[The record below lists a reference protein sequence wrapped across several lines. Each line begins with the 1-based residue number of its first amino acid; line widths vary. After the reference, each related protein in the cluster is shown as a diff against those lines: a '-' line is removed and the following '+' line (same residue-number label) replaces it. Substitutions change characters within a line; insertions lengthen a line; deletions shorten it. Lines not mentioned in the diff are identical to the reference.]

1 FTDNAKSWF
10 TGFNAEGTNN
20 GWENTFHAA
29 YQDQW
34 NEALEKGTAREFFSQ
49 PNATGV
55 VTWDHK
61 GKNAKGETVDFKFG
75 DVYENGEKKANVF
88 DEKDGG
94 FDRHTANMLMGVL
107 TLDAETQRQA
117 NSDSDVTGR
126 YDREVEKVR
135 KDRNDNFENF

>member
-1 FTDNAKSWF
+1 ATGAADAAANGPTGNSVFDRYRSESYFTDNAKSWF

-88 DEKDGG
+88 D
-94 FDRHTANMLMGVL
+94 
-107 TLDAETQRQA
+107 
-117 NSDSDVTGR
+117 
-126 YDREVEKVR
+126 
-135 KDRNDNFENF
+135 